1 MKSLSPDMPSTP
13 TCSKNLIDYFSITKH
28 LSRFRVDPAIYRQ
41 ATGEHK
47 QNSLSVFSPPTS
59 IILACRSVAILTF
72 VKPNC
77 DGIRLRVAVNSGVRE
92 WLMSNGLSGLTWKVA
107 SIYKTTEPF
116 LVLLVGFV

>member
-28 LSRFRVDPAIYRQ
+28 FSRFRVDPAIYRQ
-41 ATGEHK
+41 ATGEYK
-47 QNSLSVFSPPTS
+47 QNSLSVFSPPMS
-59 IILACRSVAILTF
+59 ILACRSVAILAF
-72 VKPNC
+72 VKPKC
-77 DGIRLRVAVNSGVRE
+77 DGIRLSVAVYSGVRE